1 MSELVL
7 ARIQFASTTLFHFLF
22 VPLSIGLV
30 FMVALMETLYLVKKN
45 ELYLKMAKF
54 WGHLFLINFAVG
66 VVTGILQEFQF
77 GMNWSDYSRFVGDVF
92 GAPLAIEA
100 LLAFFMESI
109 FIGLWIFGW
118 DRLPKKIHVLCIWL
132 VSFGTIMSSFW
143 ILTANSFM
151 QEPVGFTIKNGRAE
165 MNDFAA
171 LITNPQLWVEF
182 PHVIFG
188 ALATGAFFIAGV
200 SAFKLL
206 KKKEVPFFKH
216 SFKLA
221 MIVGLCAGLGVALS
235 GHAQAE
241 HLMESQPMKMAA
253 SEGLW
258 EDSGDPAAWTAF
270 AMIDTKNEK
279 SSNEIKV
286 PYALSYLA
294 YQKFSGSVKGMKTL
308 QAEYEKI
315 YGKGDYIPPV
325 KTTFWSF
332 RIMVGAGV
340 VMILATLGGLWLNRR
355 KTLETSKWYLR
366 LMIALISF
374 PFIANSAGW
383 IMTEIGRQPW
393 TVMGLMTTAQSVSPN
408 VTAGSLLFSI
418 IAFGVMYLIL
428 GALLVFLFVRE
439 IKKGAEHGDHH
450 DVPVSTDP
458 FSQEVYHVSS

>member
-258 EDSGDPAAWTAF
+258 EDSSDPAAWTAF